1 MKSTGRRW
9 TISPRRWNVDGAAAA
24 ERNQEVPHDA
34 ETDPHR
40 AGSGFL
46 DVSGIGAEQAHS
58 ATGEKGRQVPAYGGW
73 PAVRHA
79 GRAGGQFQGVPRDY
93 GAFLEPV
100 QSHEPDRKSTRLN
113 SSHLVI

>member
-9 TISPRRWNVDGAAAA
+9 TISPHRWNVDGVAAA
-24 ERNQEVPHDA
+24 ERNQEVHH
-34 ETDPHR
+34 ETEADSDRPG
-40 AGSGFL
+40 AGLLHIFGF
-46 DVSGIGAEQAHS
+46 GAKQAHS

-79 GRAGGQFQGVPRDY
+79 GRAGGQFQRVPRDY

-100 QSHEPDRKSTRLN
+100 QSHEP
-113 SSHLVI
+113 